1 MVGECEF
8 WGKDVLGRPERK
20 LLQNMGLSGRRTP
33 RIAVLWHEAAVYD
46 VLGVRMR
53 VSLGSETNGVYSR
66 SERKL
71 LLKMDLGAWAGW
83 KLLESG
89 QKIHFSEVL

>member
-1 MVGECEF
+1 
-8 WGKDVLGRPERK
+8 
-20 LLQNMGLSGRRTP
+20 
-33 RIAVLWHEAAVYD
+33 
-46 VLGVRMR
+46 MR